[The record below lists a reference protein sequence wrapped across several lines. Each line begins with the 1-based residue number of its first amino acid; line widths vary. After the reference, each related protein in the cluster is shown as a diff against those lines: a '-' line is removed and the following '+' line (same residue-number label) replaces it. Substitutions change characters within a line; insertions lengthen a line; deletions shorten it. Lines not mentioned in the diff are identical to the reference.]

1 MNQWTVINSDEAINA
16 GEKVRFTFKW
26 TVSNTWLR
34 AAQLALIENRFGRLY
49 PDFEIISYDWLD
61 DGVLVE
67 LRVRTDTETKPVTQ
81 EAGIA
86 GAITAVA
93 IATAIVGGMFFFWLS
108 LDKIEK
114 LVSVP
119 DIGTSIKFGTTAILI
134 LAAAYFVMVWRK
146 K

>member
-1 MNQWTVINSDEAINA
+1 MNQWTVINSDEVIKS
-16 GEKVRFTFKW
+16 GENVRFTFKW

-34 AAQLALIENRFGRLY
+34 ASQLALIENRLSRLY
-49 PDFEIISYDWLD
+49 PDFEIIRYDWTD
-61 DGVLVE
+61 DGVIIE
-67 LRVRTDTETKPVTQ
+67 CRVRTDMENKPVTQ

-93 IATAIVGGMFFFWLS
+93 IAMVIVGGGFFFWLS
-108 LDKIEK
+108 LDKVEK

-119 DIGTSIKFGTTAILI
+119 DIGSSIKIGTVAILI
-134 LAAAYFVMVWRK
+134 FAAAYFLIAWRK